1 MVMDMVILVPDQE
14 IHLCSCLRGHDSD
27 HCQPHRHQHQ
37 HDLHLHHHNQPWSE
51 AGAISTG
58 ATNFISRPTRV
69 LLADNSD
76 LRNFAKFMRFSLLE

>member
-1 MVMDMVILVPDQE
+1 MVMDMVILVPDQDNH
-14 IHLCSCLRGHDSD
+14 ICACLYGHDSD

-51 AGAISTG
+51 AGAIPAD
-58 ATNFISRPTRV
+58 ATSFISRPTRV